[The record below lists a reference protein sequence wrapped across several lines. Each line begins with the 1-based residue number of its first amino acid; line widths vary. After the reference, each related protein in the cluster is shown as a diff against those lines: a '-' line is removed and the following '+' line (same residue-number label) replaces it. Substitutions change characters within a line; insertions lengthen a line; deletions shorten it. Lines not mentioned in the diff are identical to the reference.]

1 MSEEGKAAAVNQD
14 SSPVEENEPSVKA
27 GSPNDFLKGVTGKR
41 VAVRLNSGIDYLG
54 TLSCLDGYM
63 NIAMEDTTEYVDGN
77 VKSSLGDA
85 FIRGNNGTLTW
96 FVRLTVVLYIT
107 ALDEIDTQA

>member
-1 MSEEGKAAAVNQD
+1 MSDESQASPVNQD
-14 SSPVEENEPSVKA
+14 SSSLEENEPSVKA

-63 NIAMEDTTEYVDGN
+63 NIAMEDTTEHVDGN
-77 VKSSLGDA
+77 FKSNLGDA
-85 FIRGNNGTLTW
+85 FIRGNN
-96 FVRLTVVLYIT
+96 VLYIT
-107 ALDEIDTQA
+107 ALEEIDASA